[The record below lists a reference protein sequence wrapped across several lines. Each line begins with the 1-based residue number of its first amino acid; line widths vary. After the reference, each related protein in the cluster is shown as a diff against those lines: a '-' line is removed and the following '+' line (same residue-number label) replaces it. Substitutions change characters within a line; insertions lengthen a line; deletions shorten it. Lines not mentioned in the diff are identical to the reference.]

1 MRRKVTLTKEAGYDD
16 DCTDP
21 DALAVALDTLM
32 ETAAS
37 TPGILDEYGDVKI
50 GEFFPPQIN
59 RR

>member
-1 MRRKVTLTKEAGYDD
+1 MRRKVTLTIEVGYDD

-50 GEFFPPQIN
+50 GEFFPP
-59 RR
+59 